1 MSYLR
6 FSPDEYR
13 ALCRLAEQIPR
24 GGMGLSALQHFL
36 VANLPLAQLDLANRV
51 ARLDDLQMQLLHEHL
66 QGQSL
71 EDALAGEWDGFT
83 EAELEAVADAWES
96 FPYPRRFLRYF
107 RRPLVH
113 LLSDGSPDLARKL
126 ATLSERQF
134 WLLFEYVRGRRGGAA
149 ERRVSSLLKKAVWH
163 AKGSVFLGDF
173 EGRSAPERLVQQA
186 VRQENREPRWGQR
199 KTARS
204 PGHWGVEAQQRRR
217 RASARP
223 AFRPRGPRGPARPR
237 PSGRPGRSGG
247 GPTPRPS
254 AREATAFVA
263 HADLWWGRGLKA

>member
-126 ATLSERQF
+126 DGLSERQF
-134 WLLFEYVRGRRGGAA
+134 TRLYEYVKGRR
-149 ERRVSSLLKKAVWH
+149 
-163 AKGSVFLGDF
+163 
-173 EGRSAPERLVQQA
+173 EGNA
-186 VRQENREPRWGQR
+186 
-199 KTARS
+199 
-204 PGHWGVEAQQRRR
+204 
-217 RASARP
+217 
-223 AFRPRGPRGPARPR
+223 
-237 PSGRPGRSGG
+237 
-247 GPTPRPS
+247 
-254 AREATAFVA
+254 
-263 HADLWWGRGLKA
+263 